1 MIRKILTG
9 GLHSTN
15 FQLFLQKNYP
25 EIDCV
30 IAKSTTETMN
40 LIHEVDSIA
49 GFNFIPTTDL
59 SHIKWIHSFGAGIDS
74 FLQHQLAPELLMTK
88 TTGGMGQ
95 RIAEYCL
102 SHILFQLQALRQLH
116 QQQEKKLWK
125 QLHLPGL
132 KNTTIYIFGT
142 GFVGE
147 SIASLLSPLTKK
159 VVGINTSGRNRKH
172 FAECFSLQQSNNIQ
186 FEEGAVVINA
196 LPLTEQTKS
205 IMNSGL
211 FNQMKEVLLINIGR
225 GGTINQADLLKSL
238 ANRQIK
244 QAVLDVFTEEPLP
257 ESSILWDHPNI
268 IVTPHISGI
277 TNFSDIQSSF
287 SLIYEA
293 IRKGENIPN
302 QINLA
307 VQY

>member
-9 GLHSTN
+9 GLHSKD
-15 FQLFLQKNYP
+15 FQLFLQRNYP
-25 EIDCV
+25 EINCI

-74 FLQHQLAPELLMTK
+74 FLQHRLASELLLTK

-102 SHILFQLQALRQLH
+102 SHILFQLQELRIFQ
-116 QQQEKKLWK
+116 QQQEKKRW
-125 QLHLPGL
+125 QQIHLPEL
-132 KNTTIYIFGT
+132 KDTTIYIFGT

-147 SIASLLSPLTKK
+147 SIASLLSPITKK
-159 VVGINTSGRNRKH
+159 VIGINTSGKNRPY
-172 FAECFSLQQSNNIQ
+172 FAECFPLLQSNKIQ
-186 FEEGAVVINA
+186 FEERAVVINA
-196 LPLTEQTKS
+196 LPLTKQTKRV
-205 IMNSGL
+205 MDSGL

-225 GGTINQADLLKSL
+225 GGTINQEDLLKSL

-244 QAVLDVFTEEPLP
+244 QAVLDVFTTEPLP

-293 IRKGENIPN
+293 IKNKKEIPN

-307 VQY
+307 MQY